1 MQKKEADYQ
10 DLCEILEELRSLT
23 QDTSILVE
31 GRKDKAAL
39 RNLGVKAPIIQ
50 ASTKPLFG
58 LLAARG
64 KVIVLTDYDREGRDI
79 ARAAE
84 AAARSLGIAPDLEY
98 RRRIQRATM
107 GEVSHIEGLDTY
119 LSNLEA
125 RTLGKPHITRK
136 DPGM

>member
-1 MQKKEADYQ
+1 LRKKEADYQ
-10 DLCEILEELRSLT
+10 DLCEILEELRSLPHG
-23 QDTSILVE
+23 TSILVE
-31 GRKDKAAL
+31 GRRDKAAL
-39 RNLGVKAPIIQ
+39 RNLGVRVPIVQ
-50 ASTKPLFG
+50 ASTRPLFG
-58 LLAARG
+58 LLPSHR

-84 AAARSLGIAPDLEY
+84 ATARSLGIAPDLEY

-125 RTLGKPHITRK
+125 RTLGKPPITRK